1 MVGSAQLGAAPL
13 GPAHVQTPHWLQA
26 GTSSWRRP
34 GIGAAPRLW
43 WPTLPAQV
51 AEILQELFQEL
62 PCIVFTSILQTTMKA
77 VTALGTQHTQQTVE
91 VMLSL
96 CPPSE
101 R

>member
-13 GPAHVQTPHWLQA
+13 GPAHIQTPHWLQA

-34 GIGAAPRLW
+34 GIGAAPRLL

>member
-1 MVGSAQLGAAPL
+1 M
-13 GPAHVQTPHWLQA
+13 
-26 GTSSWRRP
+26 
-34 GIGAAPRLW
+34 
-43 WPTLPAQV
+43 

-77 VTALGTQHTQQTVE
+77 VTVLGTQHTQQTVE

>member
-1 MVGSAQLGAAPL
+1 MAGSAQLGASPL
-13 GPAHVQTPHWLQA
+13 GPVHVQIPHWLQA
-26 GTSSWRRP
+26 GMPSWRRP
-34 GIGAAPRLW
+34 GMGAAPRLS
-43 WPTLPAQV
+43 WPTLPAQM

-62 PCIVFTSILQTTMKA
+62 PYIVFTSILQTTMKA
-77 VTALGTQHTQQTVE
+77 VTVLGTQHTQQTVE

>member
-1 MVGSAQLGAAPL
+1 M

-34 GIGAAPRLW
+34 GIGAAPRLS